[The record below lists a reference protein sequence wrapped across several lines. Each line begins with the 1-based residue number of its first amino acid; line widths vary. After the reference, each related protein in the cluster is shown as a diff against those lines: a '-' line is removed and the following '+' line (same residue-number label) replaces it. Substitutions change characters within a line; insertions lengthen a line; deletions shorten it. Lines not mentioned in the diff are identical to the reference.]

1 MGTGSWKSSG
11 SRFTKSLIDQI
22 DPIMIGSPIHVKMS
36 DPMLPFAK
44 DPPATGSARK
54 RRRSRRI
61 DGQIASIRARRS
73 LLQIVL
79 ATALGLGIGPWSAG
93 PAQAD
98 SVSVSASRVRS
109 GSASHPRPFRVHRIP
124 RSVVLGSPVELPI
137 WPPLPW
143 EHRLEVYGP
152 ERSRSKDSTGPSVLL
167 DFEPREELVWWPK
180 RVGRHRLVRRA
191 RDPLTGEQRVR
202 KSIVHVRPP
211 GSSELLLPAPH
222 PLARLYSA
230 NLFRLA
236 SPRKL
241 ARHCWRARARCR
253 LELDVELVSDGSRH
267 RGGSTPLPRG
277 AFVTATVTGLA
288 AGERHVVRA
297 RIEDARGRVIAR
309 GTPLYVEAEAFERPS
324 ASLSVLEEPG
334 APPSS
339 SPFLLVG
346 SILSP
351 SLPAY
356 YALDLADRLR
366 WFALSSHR
374 TWLTDVGPGG
384 VLLGAESARPDAG
397 VPPNQFVLKD
407 DFAGYPR
414 RRISLSLLNEK
425 LVAAGWKPILPVHHD
440 IIALPGGRLALL
452 GFLVRTLV
460 DVQGP
465 GERTV
470 LGDAIVVLGPDLEVE
485 WFWDAFEYLDPSEPA
500 VLGEL
505 STVFS
510 GGCADDDPDCEVQDW
525 THSNALAYRASDGNL
540 LLSIR
545 HLDRLVLLDFDD
557 GKGSGK
563 VLWSLGGGGDF
574 TLSTGNPLDWFTHQ
588 HDPRWISDDRIAVYD
603 NGNTHCVLGLRR
615 PCTSR
620 GQVWHIDEQTM
631 TATPELNV
639 EMGVDS
645 FALGSAQPLESGG
658 FHFNNGLGAMRGGQ
672 VGSMGTEV
680 DQNGALLRS
689 LFLDELVYRSWRLPD
704 LALPEAEP
712 APPKPYRPRFGPRSF
727 PGAAKRRR

>member
-1 MGTGSWKSSG
+1 MPT
-11 SRFTKSLIDQI
+11 RTT
-22 DPIMIGSPIHVKMS
+22 DPL
-36 DPMLPFAK
+36 LPSTNDA
-44 DPPATGSARK
+44 PTTRAART
-54 RRRSRRI
+54 RRGVRRSRSGIFSTRAHRSI
-61 DGQIASIRARRS
+61 VQIAIAA
-73 LLQIVL
+73 V
-79 ATALGLGIGPWSAG
+79 LGLTVGLWNVGPVGADPGAGSEIG
-93 PAQAD
+93 
-98 SVSVSASRVRS
+98 VRS
-109 GSASHPRPFRVHRIP
+109 GPPGLHRVARHA
-124 RSVVLGSPVELPI
+124 VLGSAVELPV
-137 WPPLPW
+137 WPPSPW

-152 ERSRSKDSTGPSVLL
+152 ERSKGSPGPSVLL

-180 RVGRHRLVRRA
+180 DVGRHRLVRRA

-202 KSIVHVRPP
+202 KSIVHVRAP
-211 GSSELLLPAPH
+211 GSSEQLLPAPH

-241 ARHCWRARARCR
+241 ARSCWSARARCR
-253 LELDVELVSDGSRH
+253 LELDVQLVSDGSRH

-277 AFVTATVTGLA
+277 AFATATVTGLA
-288 AGERHVVRA
+288 AGERHVVQA

-309 GTPLYVEAEAFERPS
+309 GAPLHVEAEEFERPT
-324 ASLSVLEEPG
+324 ASLSVVEEPG
-334 APPSS
+334 APPASE
-339 SPFLLVG
+339 PFLLVG

-356 YALDLADRLR
+356 YALDLEDRMR
-366 WFALSSHR
+366 WFALSPHR

-384 VLLGAESARPDAG
+384 ELLGAESAGPDAA
-397 VPPNQFVLKD
+397 VPDQFVLQGN
-407 DFAGYPR
+407 FAGYPR

-425 LVAAGWKPILPVHHD
+425 LVAGGWKPILPVHHD
-440 IIALPGGRLALL
+440 IIALPGGRLAML

-465 GERTV
+465 GEKTV

-500 VLGEL
+500 ILGEL

-510 GGCADDDPDCEVQDW
+510 GGCPDDDPDCEVQDW
-525 THSNALAYRASDGNL
+525 THSNALAYRRSDGNL

-557 GKGSGK
+557 GKGSGEL
-563 VLWSLGGGGDF
+563 LWSLGGGGDF
-574 TLSTGNPLDWFTHQ
+574 TLSTGDPLDWFTHQ
-588 HDPRWISDDRIAVYD
+588 HDPRWIADDRIAVYD
-603 NGNTHCVLGLRR
+603 NGNTHCALGLRL

-639 EMGVDS
+639 DMGVNS

-658 FHFNNGLGAMRGGQ
+658 FHFNNGIAGMGLGQA
-672 VGSMGTEV
+672 GSIGTEV
-680 DQNGALLRS
+680 DENGTLLRS
-689 LFLDELVYRSWRLPD
+689 LLLDELVYRSWRLPN
-704 LALPEAEP
+704 LARIPVPE
-712 APPKPYRPRFGPRSF
+712 
-727 PGAAKRRR
+727 PGAANALLFGSAFLLLLGRRQSEPSPEPKNDRTRTPGRGPM